1 MSSNCIDG
9 GENHNKISSSLKL
22 NNLKAVVPGPRKMLS
37 KVERVTKSIWRIVPS
52 RLAAAR
58 FLGLWN
64 GTPIVVSRGVWD
76 GRLEGR

>member
-1 MSSNCIDG
+1 MSSNRIDG

-22 NNLKAVVPGPRKMLS
+22 NNLKAVVPGPREMLS
-37 KVERVTKSIWRIVPS
+37 KIERVTKPIWRTVPS
-52 RLAAAR
+52 RLTAAR
-58 FLGLWN
+58 FLELWN